1 MSDRSPNDF
10 GFELSRKATTCI
22 AIKKNTTIMM
32 ALEWS
37 FVAPEACR
45 AGATSRYVALRG
57 LLEH

>member
-1 MSDRSPNDF
+1 
-10 GFELSRKATTCI
+10 
-22 AIKKNTTIMM
+22 MM

-45 AGATSRYVALRG
+45 AGATTRYVALRG